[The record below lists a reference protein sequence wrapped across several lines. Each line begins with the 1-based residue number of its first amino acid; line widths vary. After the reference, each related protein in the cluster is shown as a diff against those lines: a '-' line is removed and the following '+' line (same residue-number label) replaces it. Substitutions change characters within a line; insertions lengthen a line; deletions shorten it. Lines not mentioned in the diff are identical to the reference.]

1 MKLLSLA
8 VALLCAVACHG
19 LVLTPSLP
27 AMRLRRAMPAASV
40 LMEAEEGGTPQKGS
54 CKWFNTE
61 KGCESNGASNRPA
74 TRRWHGA

>member
-1 MKLLSLA
+1 MKTLSLA

-19 LVLTPSLP
+19 LVLTPALP
-27 AMRLRRAMPAASV
+27 AARLRRALPASV

-61 KGCESNGASNRPA
+61 KGCESYAALERPA